1 MPPRTA
7 YSPVSRTTSERRN
20 PLVSSQAARSSVE
33 TELPGAAE
41 KLSLATLSR
50 GGTRCRMAL
59 TVVDR
64 MRGLSAEE
72 RDRARRE
79 STSIRRAAM
88 AALGD
93 TRS

>member
-7 YSPVSRTTSERRN
+7 YSPVSRTPSDRRK
-20 PLVSSQAARSSVE
+20 PLVSSQAARAAVE
-33 TELPGAAE
+33 PELPGAAE
-41 KLSLATLSR
+41 KLSRATLSR

-64 MRGLSAEE
+64 MRGRSAEE
-72 RDRARRE
+72 RERASRDR
-79 STSIRRAAM
+79 TSMRRAAM

>member
-1 MPPRTA
+1 M
-7 YSPVSRTTSERRN
+7 
-20 PLVSSQAARSSVE
+20 VSSQAARSSVD

-64 MRGLSAEE
+64 MRGVSAEE
-72 RDRARRE
+72 RERARRDR
-79 STSIRRAAM
+79 TSMRLAAM

>member
-1 MPPRTA
+1 MA
-7 YSPVSRTTSERRN
+7 
-20 PLVSSQAARSSVE
+20 SSQAARSSVE

-41 KLSLATLSR
+41 KLSAATLSR

-64 MRGLSAEE
+64 MRGFSAEE
-72 RDRARRE
+72 RERARRD
-79 STSIRRAAM
+79 STVMRRAAT
-88 AALGD
+88 AALGE